1 MDEQV
6 LEAEL
11 ANSLPVDKP
20 NSTNS
25 LNAAIGATIAVV
37 LVFLMLSRTI
47 GAPLEEQAIEE
58 SMDGYTPIWERY
70 MDDYNTCLLYTS
82 PSPRDATLSRMPSSA

>member
-11 ANSLPVDKP
+11 AKTLPVDKP

-47 GAPLEEQAIEE
+47 GAPLEEQAIDE
-58 SMDGYTPIWERY
+58 SIDGHTPIWAVS
-70 MDDYNTCLLYTS
+70 YTHL
-82 PSPRDATLSRMPSSA
+82 TLPTKVEG

>member
-11 ANSLPVDKP
+11 VKVLPVDKP

-25 LNAAIGATIAVV
+25 LNAAIGSTIAVV

-47 GAPLEEQAIEE
+47 GAPLEEQA
-58 SMDGYTPIWERY
+58 GAVCGQKNPTRRRRP
-70 MDDYNTCLLYTS
+70 
-82 PSPRDATLSRMPSSA
+82 MPPAVEGAVAGPQIFVC

>member
-47 GAPLEEQAIEE
+47 GTPLEEQAIEKILDVE
-58 SMDGYTPIWERY
+58 
-70 MDDYNTCLLYTS
+70 DDNTKAIKFSFKSIVKNTV
-82 PSPRDATLSRMPSSA
+82 RDRVLSGGARLD